1 MSHPLNLIP
10 RVWRAIDRIPRFPR
24 QRTPNFSIAS
34 KVEELMAKRFGGLAV
49 CGHCAW
55 RYRDALRRWGYSRH
69 PDITFQGNA
78 CDFCE
83 QVFVSLAL
91 WPKEEHP
98 YPTQQ
103 QLADESAR
111 AGLRSAPHAYDG
123 RRRITA

>member
-1 MSHPLNLIP
+1 MSHALTLIP
-10 RVWRAIDRIPRFPR
+10 RAWRAIDRLPRFPR
-24 QRTPNFSIAS
+24 RRTPNFSAAS

-49 CGHCAW
+49 CAACALKH
-55 RYRDALRRWGYSRH
+55 RAVLRRWGYSRH

-83 QVFVSLAL
+83 RVFPSLAL
-91 WPKEEHP
+91 WPKDEHP

-103 QLADESAR
+103 DYADQSRR
-111 AGLRSAPHAYDG
+111 AGILGAPHAYDG